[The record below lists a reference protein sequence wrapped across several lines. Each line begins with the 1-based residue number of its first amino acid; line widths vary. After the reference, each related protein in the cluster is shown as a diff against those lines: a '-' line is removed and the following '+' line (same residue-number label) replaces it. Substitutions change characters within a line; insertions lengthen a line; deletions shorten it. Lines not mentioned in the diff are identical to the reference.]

1 MNNIIYFGNDWF
13 AENKTSSHHISE
25 RLARNNRI
33 LYIECPG
40 LRAPKGTG
48 RDVKKLFSK
57 VFKSLRGP
65 RKINDNLYIYTLFQL
80 PFHKYAA
87 VRWINTLLVLLS
99 VNLLKFF
106 LKLKN
111 PILWFVVPHLYMVPD
126 NIKSLCKVY
135 YCIDDYAG
143 IPDVDINA
151 VEEMDRQMTIKAD
164 IVFLASDTLYEQ
176 KKALNDNVHLSPHG
190 VDFDHFNRVHQN
202 DTIIPD
208 DISAIKKP
216 VIGCFGLIDE
226 RIDLELIRHMA
237 EKKADWNF
245 IFIGRLDVDQN
256 PCEGLA
262 NVHFIGRRPYAEL
275 PNYAALFDV
284 TLMPYK
290 PEHRMNINCNPLKL
304 REYLSTG
311 LPVVSARIPQ
321 VEQYTDVIQIEDSPK
336 GFINAIEKAI
346 NEDKSLH
353 IKNRLD
359 RVKECT
365 WDARVEKVISLVQD
379 SIEQSRQRKDS
390 RFTQA

>member
-1 MNNIIYFGNDWF
+1 
-13 AENKTSSHHISE
+13 
-25 RLARNNRI
+25 
-33 LYIECPG
+33 
-40 LRAPKGTG
+40 
-48 RDVKKLFSK
+48 
-57 VFKSLRGP
+57 
-65 RKINDNLYIYTLFQL
+65 
-80 PFHKYAA
+80 
-87 VRWINTLLVLLS
+87 
-99 VNLLKFF
+99 
-106 LKLKN
+106 
-111 PILWFVVPHLYMVPD
+111 
-126 NIKSLCKVY
+126 
-135 YCIDDYAG
+135 
-143 IPDVDINA
+143 
-151 VEEMDRQMTIKAD
+151 MTMKAD
-164 IVFLASDTLYEQ
+164 IIFLASDTLYEQ

-190 VDFDHFNRVHQN
+190 VDFDHFNRVLQN

-237 EKKADWNF
+237 EKKADWHF

-321 VEQYTDVIQIEDSPK
+321 AEKYTDVIQIEDSPQ
-336 GFINAIEKAI
+336 GFINAIDAAI

-353 IKNRLD
+353 IKSRLD
-359 RVKECT
+359 RVREYT
-365 WDARVEKVISLVQD
+365 WDARVETVVSRVQD
-379 SIEQSRQRKDS
+379 TIKQSSHRKNGEV
-390 RFTQA
+390 TQA

>member
-1 MNNIIYFGNDWF
+1 
-13 AENKTSSHHISE
+13 
-25 RLARNNRI
+25 
-33 LYIECPG
+33 
-40 LRAPKGTG
+40 
-48 RDVKKLFSK
+48 
-57 VFKSLRGP
+57 
-65 RKINDNLYIYTLFQL
+65 
-80 PFHKYAA
+80 
-87 VRWINTLLVLLS
+87 
-99 VNLLKFF
+99 
-106 LKLKN
+106 
-111 PILWFVVPHLYMVPD
+111 
-126 NIKSLCKVY
+126 
-135 YCIDDYAG
+135 
-143 IPDVDINA
+143 
-151 VEEMDRQMTIKAD
+151 
-164 IVFLASDTLYEQ
+164 
-176 KKALNDNVHLSPHG
+176 
-190 VDFDHFNRVHQN
+190 
-202 DTIIPD
+202 
-208 DISAIKKP
+208 
-216 VIGCFGLIDE
+216 
-226 RIDLELIRHMA
+226 MA

-321 VEQYTDVIQIEDSPK
+321 AEQYTDVIQIEDSPK